1 MQEKET
7 TTDYATVGNTYT
19 ILIPPTQVPPTSVT
33 HKQMKG
39 KRKKRESRLPFSR
52 RPSADRWCLSC
63 SAGTCSPSARLLV
76 LTRAQ
81 SSDVRF
87 SENLTPPALGLGP
100 VLGAAFTPN

>member
-1 MQEKET
+1 MQEKAT

-19 ILIPPTQVPPTSVT
+19 ILIPPTQAPPTSVT

-39 KRKKRESRLPFSR
+39 KRKGSRDFPCRVGPLLAAGVSRAPPARVLRRHVFS
-52 RPSADRWCLSC
+52 
-63 SAGTCSPSARLLV
+63 V